1 MMRRPKD
8 RKGHRSVGRG
18 RGSCPGLPPVCL
30 LLVALAGAGCGGN
43 LTAGGF
49 SEVEV
54 YVAGDDTP
62 EGAVATAGGTT
73 SGGTTAGGATAGS
86 TTAGGLVIGA
96 PVRHAGPTTPS
107 PAAPD
112 AASLLASATVIEG
125 TVTATLRVE
134 VMNDRREWTEVTAGP
149 TTLTVPLVGNGPGS
163 LLATRTLPPG
173 RYVRSRITFQEVE
186 ADVVRGLLVDGLDL
200 RGRVQVE
207 LAAASGLVVEEG
219 LFLDLREG
227 EAGRIVVALNSQL
240 WLRLVNAVL
249 RRVSATGFR
258 QAVRVRVLGSE

>member
-8 RKGHRSVGRG
+8 RKGHRAVGRG
-18 RGSCPGLPPVCL
+18 RGSCPCLP
-30 LLVALAGAGCGGN
+30 LVGVLVLALAGAGCGGN

-62 EGAVATAGGTT
+62 EGTATTARGTM
-73 SGGTTAGGATAGS
+73 SGGAPTGS
-86 TTAGGLVIGA
+86 TSAGGLAIGDA
-96 PVRHAGPTTPS
+96 VRYAVPTTPH

-112 AASLLASATVIEG
+112 AASLLANATVIEG

-134 VMNDRREWTEVTAGP
+134 VMNDRREWTEVTDGP
-149 TTLTVPLVGNGPGS
+149 ATLTVPLVGSGPGS
-163 LLATRTLPPG
+163 LLASRTLPPG

-186 ADVVRGLLVDGLDL
+186 ADVVRGLVVDGLDL

-219 LFLDLREG
+219 LFLELREG
-227 EAGRIVVALNSQL
+227 DSGRIVVALNSQL

-258 QAVRVRVLGSE
+258 QAVRVRVLGGE